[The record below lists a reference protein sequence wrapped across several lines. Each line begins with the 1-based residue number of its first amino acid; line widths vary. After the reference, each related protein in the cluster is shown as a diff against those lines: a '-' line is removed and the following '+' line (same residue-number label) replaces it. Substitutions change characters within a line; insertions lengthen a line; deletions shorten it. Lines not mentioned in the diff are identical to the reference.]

1 MLVFIMPDRFE
12 EKRKML
18 INERDQLL
26 KLKKE
31 NRARMDTQAREE
43 NELVKACLPN
53 PLTRPY
59 HLRVPN

>member
-1 MLVFIMPDRFE
+1 MLGRLE
-12 EKRKML
+12 ERKKML

-43 NELVKACLPN
+43 TELAKACLSN
-53 PLTRPY
+53 SLICRY
-59 HLRVPN
+59 YS